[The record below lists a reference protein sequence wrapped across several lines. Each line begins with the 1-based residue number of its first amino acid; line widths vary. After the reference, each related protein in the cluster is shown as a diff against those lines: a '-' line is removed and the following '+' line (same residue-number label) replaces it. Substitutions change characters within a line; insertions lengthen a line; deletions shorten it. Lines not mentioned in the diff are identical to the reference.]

1 MCKVAPPPGRANQ
14 KNESASTEMLRENDR
29 SAPLFF
35 LLAAPTPPR
44 AASLVSGT
52 REALNP
58 TPLSP
63 SMRHAILWR
72 SATRALARP
81 RPPLPLLLPRPPLP
95 LRALAVAAAP
105 PPPTL
110 QSTLP
115 SVGFTAAGLAPD
127 VVAALASLGIDTPT
141 EIQAAAI
148 PALLAGGDTLLAART
163 GSGKTLAFLA
173 PLFHRL
179 RAAEAEAGARLARP
193 RRPRALVLCPTRE
206 LTDQT
211 LRVAKALSK
220 GGAPLAV
227 AGADAT
233 GGIREQTAA
242 LARGADLLVATPARV
257 ATLKA
262 GGALALGDVEV
273 VVLVSRSSVG
283 G

>member
-1 MCKVAPPPGRANQ
+1 
-14 KNESASTEMLRENDR
+14 
-29 SAPLFF
+29 
-35 LLAAPTPPR
+35 
-44 AASLVSGT
+44 
-52 REALNP
+52 
-58 TPLSP
+58 
-63 SMRHAILWR
+63 MRHALLWR

-81 RPPLPLLLPRPPLP
+81 RPPPPLLLPRPPLP
-95 LRALAVAAAP
+95 LRALAVAASP
-105 PPPTL
+105 PPPTTH
-110 QSTLP
+110 STP
-115 SVGFTAAGLAPD
+115 SFVGFSAAGLDPD
-127 VVAALASLGIDTPT
+127 VVAALASLGIDKPT

-179 RAAEAEAGARLARP
+179 RAAEAAAGGARLARP

-273 VVLVSRSSVG
+273 VVLVS
-283 G
+283 